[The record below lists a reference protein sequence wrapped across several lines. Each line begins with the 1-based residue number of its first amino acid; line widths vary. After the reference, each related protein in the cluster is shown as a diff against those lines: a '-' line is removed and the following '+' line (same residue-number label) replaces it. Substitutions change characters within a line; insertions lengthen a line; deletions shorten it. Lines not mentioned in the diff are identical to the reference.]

1 MDRLTKFE
9 AMLDEIMTTA
19 AKEKQQMDAL
29 KLAGKERSAT
39 HRQRIA
45 NRLMYTRMIGLYKQ
59 YRLVEE

>member
-9 AMLDEIMTTA
+9 AMLDEIVATA

-29 KLAGKERSAT
+29 KLACKEKSAT
-39 HRQRIA
+39 YRQLMA
-45 NRLMYTRMIGLYKQ
+45 NRLMYTQMIELYKQ

>member
-9 AMLDEIMTTA
+9 AMLDEIVATA

-29 KLAGKERSAT
+29 KLAGKEKSAT
-39 HRQRIA
+39 YRQLMA
-45 NRLMYTRMIGLYKQ
+45 NRLMYTQMIELYKQ